1 MKIKFNWGFGIVA
14 SIVIFMTATIVLV
27 TLSMN
32 QKTDLVTDHYYE
44 KTLEYQKQIDMEKR
58 SAKFVGNLEITNE
71 NNSVNIK
78 FPETFK
84 TVPIKGELYFYR
96 PSDAKNDFTIPLQ
109 LDGNARQ
116 VISSAQMIKGYWKV
130 KIDWVMA
137 EENYFCEKSLLIY

>member
-14 SIVIFMTATIVLV
+14 SIVIFMTATIVMV

-137 EENYFCEKSLLIY
+137 KENYFCEKSLLIY